1 MTREEAKALLPIIQ
15 AYAEGKTIQTK
26 IKTASTGRTEAW
38 VDVINP
44 DLDGNPGCYRI
55 KPEPKYRPFN
65 STEECWK
72 EMQKHQ
78 PFGWIKDKGDTISY
92 EHFFITCIMES
103 RNDSDKILFT
113 VDGKDFTGKRMFDKC
128 VFADGDP
135 FGIMEESE

>member
-26 IKTASTGRTEAW
+26 IKTDSTGRTEAW

-55 KPEPKYRPFN
+55 KPEPKCRPFKDA
-65 STEECWK
+65 EECWQ

-78 PFGWIKDKGDTISY
+78 PFGWIQDIRSSKFKLYILSVDNEGVLIADYDDGAIFISY
-92 EHFFITCIMES
+92 PSLLISYTFINGSLI
-103 RNDSDKILFT
+103 
-113 VDGKDFTGKRMFDKC
+113 GKN
-128 VFADGDP
+128 
-135 FGIMEESE
+135 E